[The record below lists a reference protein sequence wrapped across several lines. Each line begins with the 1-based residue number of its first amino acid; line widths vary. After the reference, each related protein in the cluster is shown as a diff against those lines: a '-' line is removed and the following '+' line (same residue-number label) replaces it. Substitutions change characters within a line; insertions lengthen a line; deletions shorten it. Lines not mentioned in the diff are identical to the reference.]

1 MSDQESRKA
10 WSADSALARGLM
22 GSSALVIRSLIVP
35 VPVCSVK
42 GAVCGASSRILT
54 GALPGRPQTRRGALC
69 ASVIDRFRRVATAP
83 DQERRFPIGP
93 ESADKLGY
101 HLAEVDALLP
111 FGHDSGY

>member
-1 MSDQESRKA
+1 M
-10 WSADSALARGLM
+10 
-22 GSSALVIRSLIVP
+22 
-35 VPVCSVK
+35 
-42 GAVCGASSRILT
+42 
-54 GALPGRPQTRRGALC
+54 
-69 ASVIDRFRRVATAP
+69 IDRFRRVATAP